1 MDNEKIGKIF
11 DIQRYMVHDGPGI
24 RTGVFLKGC
33 PLRCLWCHSPESQAL
48 EDEIAWFE
56 IKCIGLAN
64 CGRCLQVC
72 PTGALTKGPKI
83 FSKFEK
89 KEIQV
94 IDFNRNKCNKCGLCT
109 QVCPSKALY
118 LTGKDMSVDEIME
131 IIEKDR
137 LFYRCSNGG
146 VTVSGGEPMVQYKFV
161 KELLKECKRRR
172 LHVCLDTSGYAK
184 WEHYEEV
191 LEYVDLVL
199 YDLKH
204 MDTLQSQRLIG
215 APNEL
220 ILENAKKMAKAG
232 VAMQIRIPVIPGY
245 NDSEENIRATA
256 QFCSSLGSAVKLVQ
270 LLPYH
275 RLGASKYVR
284 LGKKYDLEDLKP
296 PSREHMN
303 LCKEIIESYGL
314 EVIIG

>member
-118 LTGKDMSVDEIME
+118 LTGKDISVDEIME

-137 LFYRCSNGG
+137 LFYRRSNGG

-245 NDSEENIRATA
+245 NDSEENIRATG

-284 LGKKYDLEDLKP
+284 LGKKYALEDLKP

>member
-1 MDNEKIGKIF
+1 MDNEKIGKII
-11 DIQRYMVHDGPGI
+11 DIQRYTVHDGPGI
-24 RTGVFLKGC
+24 RTAVFLKGC

-118 LTGKDMSVDEIME
+118 LTGKDISVDEIME

-161 KELLKECKRRR
+161 KELLKECKSRR

-184 WEHYEEV
+184 WEHYKEV

-245 NDSEENIRATA
+245 NDSEENIRATSR
-256 QFCSSLGSAVKLVQ
+256 FCSSLGSVIKLVQ

-275 RLGASKYVR
+275 RLGSSKYVR